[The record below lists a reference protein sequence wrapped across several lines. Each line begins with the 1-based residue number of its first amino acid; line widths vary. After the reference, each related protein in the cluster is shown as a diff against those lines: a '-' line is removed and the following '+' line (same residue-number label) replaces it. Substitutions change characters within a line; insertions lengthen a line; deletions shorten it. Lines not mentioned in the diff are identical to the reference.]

1 MVITKKKMNEII
13 SKFEETTK
21 KLEDKIIH
29 LEGVVKELKYEIIE
43 LQKIKENEQT
53 ITPEQIL
60 SEYLMGDPN
69 AKKTRR
75 V

>member
-1 MVITKKKMNEII
+1 MNEII

-29 LEGVVKELKYEIIE
+29 LEGVVKELKSEIVE

>member
-1 MVITKKKMNEII
+1 MNEII

-21 KLEDKIIH
+21 KLEDKIIR
-29 LEGVVKELKYEIIE
+29 LEGVVKELKSEIVE